1 MNTRIFIV
9 EDERIVAEDIR
20 MSLESRGYIVAGIAS
35 NRDQA
40 IEAIRRTSPQLVLMD
55 IVLKGPDDGIETA
68 RLVREL
74 FGIPVIYLTSHADEA
89 TLHRA
94 KITEPFGYIIK
105 PFEERDLFSA
115 VEIALYRRQVEERLQ
130 EKERW
135 LATILGSI
143 AEGVLAVDAIGV
155 IRLANTAAERIGGW
169 QADELVGRE
178 LADVYQVTDP
188 VTQQQVE
195 LPSLL
200 ALLAG
205 TGHSSDSDLRLLT
218 RKDGRKALIQ
228 ESVAPISDAAGTVSG
243 VVLVLRDAWGVAP
256 GTA

>member
-1 MNTRIFIV
+1 MSTKVFIV
-9 EDERIVAEDIR
+9 EDERIVAEDIK
-20 MSLESRGYIVAGIAS
+20 MSLESRGYTVAGIAS
-35 NRDQA
+35 SRDQA

-55 IVLKGPDDGIETA
+55 IVLRGPDDGIETA
-68 RLVREL
+68 RVVREL

-94 KITEPFGYIIK
+94 KITEPFGYIVK

-115 VEIALYRRQVEERLQ
+115 LEIALYRRQVEARLE

-135 LATILGSI
+135 LGTILGSI

-169 QADELVGRE
+169 RSDELVGCE
-178 LADVYQVTDP
+178 LADVYRVTDP
-188 VTQQQVE
+188 VTHLHVE
-195 LPSLL
+195 LPSLP

-205 TGHSSDSDLRLLT
+205 TGHSANFELRLLT
-218 RKDGRKALIQ
+218 RKDGQKALIQ

-243 VVLVLRDAWGVAP
+243 VVLVFRDAWGVAP
-256 GTA
+256 GNA